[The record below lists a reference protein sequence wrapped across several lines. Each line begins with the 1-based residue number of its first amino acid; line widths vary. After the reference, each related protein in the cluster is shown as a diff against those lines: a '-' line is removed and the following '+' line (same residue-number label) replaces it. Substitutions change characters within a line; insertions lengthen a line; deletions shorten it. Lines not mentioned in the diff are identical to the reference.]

1 MLNWFNNKY
10 DQELWLLWNGEVKRV
25 VDRIERYCRKVGR
38 YQDSFDQFGLSKL
51 ITSFARR

>member
-10 DQELWLLWNGEVKRV
+10 DQDLCLLWNGEVKRV
-25 VDRIERYCRKVGR
+25 LDRIERYWRKVGR

-51 ITSFARR
+51 IASFARR